1 MRGKLKKKDFFENP
15 QTRGVRASAGSIIFT
30 FLFIYLFIFAR
41 RLPHPIIIE
50 GMPPD
55 AGGNDNVL
63 PGGSPVVAGSMGF
76 MDAVDG

>member
-1 MRGKLKKKDFFENP
+1 MPFLVRTCTSDLPPPPSQWGSTPPPVYARDPSLCVGIIKKAN
-15 QTRGVRASAGSIIFT
+15 VV
-30 FLFIYLFIFAR
+30 
-41 RLPHPIIIE
+41 